1 MYSRHLYVTTFA
13 SNRDGYVVKN
23 FGQDMISSFEII
35 RRISGDKWK
44 FLIITYL
51 FNGKRRF
58 SELLYYI
65 DSISKKVLA
74 ENLRELE
81 HLGILYRVTYDDP
94 TPKVEYSLTS
104 IGYSL
109 QPVFQSLILWSLNYA
124 TAYKE
129 QLRILQEQEDSAQ
142 AKDPLLEEDLSAL

>member
-1 MYSRHLYVTTFA
+1 M
-13 SNRDGYVVKN
+13 KN
-23 FGQDMISSFEII
+23 IGQDMISSFEII
-35 RRISGDKWK
+35 RRISGDKW
-44 FLIITYL
+44 
-51 FNGKRRF
+51 
-58 SELLYYI
+58 
-65 DSISKKVLA
+65 KVLA

-94 TPKVEYSLTS
+94 IPRVEYSLTS

-129 QLRILQEQEDSAQ
+129 QLRILEEQEAAGTKPDS
-142 AKDPLLEEDLSAL
+142 DSLLDDELNTL

>member
-1 MYSRHLYVTTFA
+1 M
-13 SNRDGYVVKN
+13 KN

-81 HLGILYRVTYDDP
+81 HLGILYRITYDDP
-94 TPKVEYSLTS
+94 TPKVEYSLTKPQ
-104 IGYSL
+104 GEKL
-109 QPVFQSLILWSLNYA
+109 
-124 TAYKE
+124 
-129 QLRILQEQEDSAQ
+129 
-142 AKDPLLEEDLSAL
+142 LSALQIMQEIGVEYMRRHGMEETLQKKGCCAYPQKSK

>member
-1 MYSRHLYVTTFA
+1 M
-13 SNRDGYVVKN
+13 KN
-23 FGQDMISSFEII
+23 IGQDMISSFEII

-44 FLIITYL
+44 FLIITHL

-81 HLGILYRVTYDDP
+81 HLGILYRVTYDDAI
-94 TPKVEYSLTS
+94 PKVEYSLTS

-129 QLRILQEQEDSAQ
+129 QLRILQEQESEANGQ
-142 AKDPLLEEDLSAL
+142 SRPDPLDDELNDL

>member
-1 MYSRHLYVTTFA
+1 M
-13 SNRDGYVVKN
+13 KN

-142 AKDPLLEEDLSAL
+142 AEDPLLEEDLSAL

>member
-1 MYSRHLYVTTFA
+1 M
-13 SNRDGYVVKN
+13 KN
-23 FGQDMISSFEII
+23 IGQDMISSFEII

-44 FLIITYL
+44 FLIITHL

-94 TPKVEYSLTS
+94 IPRVEYSLTS

-129 QLRILQEQEDSAQ
+129 QLRILEEQEAAGTKPDS
-142 AKDPLLEEDLSAL
+142 DPFLDDELNTL

>member
-1 MYSRHLYVTTFA
+1 M
-13 SNRDGYVVKN
+13 KN
-23 FGQDMISSFEII
+23 IGQDMISSFEII

-44 FLIITYL
+44 FLIITHL

-81 HLGILYRVTYDDP
+81 HLGILYRVTYDDAV
-94 TPKVEYSLTS
+94 PKVEYSLTS

-129 QLRILQEQEDSAQ
+129 QLRILQEQESEANGQ
-142 AKDPLLEEDLSAL
+142 SRPDPLDDELNDL